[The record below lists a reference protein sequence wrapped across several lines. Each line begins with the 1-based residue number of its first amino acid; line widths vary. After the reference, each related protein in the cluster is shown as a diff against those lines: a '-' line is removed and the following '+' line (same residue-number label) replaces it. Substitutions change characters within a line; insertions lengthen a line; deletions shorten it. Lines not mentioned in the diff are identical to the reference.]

1 MGNRFDGKVAVVS
14 GGGRGIGRAVALLLA
29 EEGASV
35 VVNDLG
41 CDTNGT
47 GHQTGPADDV
57 VGEVRRVGGRAVA
70 AYQDVSTMTGAE
82 ALVRKAVDDYG
93 RLDILV
99 NSVGVR
105 RDGMIAEMTPEDWDA
120 VVRNSLKGVF
130 TVTKYACGQM
140 RQQGNGRIVNMVSDA
155 GINSTGMSNYAA
167 ATEGVVGLTRTVA
180 LEMERYG
187 VTCNAVSPLAK
198 TRLFP
203 DMDNAPGPF
212 DSRGPQDGSGSWD
225 APEHAAPLIAYLC
238 TDGAASVSG
247 RVFGVRGGDV
257 YLYADPQV
265 QRAIYAPGLFSLEQ
279 LDDMV
284 PGVLLNDG

>member
-41 CDTNGT
+41 CETDGT
-47 GHQTGPADDV
+47 GHQTGPADDAV
-57 VGEVRRVGGRAVA
+57 REVRRMGGRAVA
-70 AYQDVSTMTGAE
+70 DYQDVSTLAGAE

-105 RDGMIAEMTPEDWDA
+105 RDSMIAEMAPEDWDA
-120 VVRNSLKGVF
+120 VLRNNLKGFF
-130 TVTKYACGQM
+130 TVTRYACSQM
-140 RQQGNGRIVNMVSDA
+140 RHQGSGRIVNMVSDA
-155 GINSTGMSNYAA
+155 GISSTRMSNYAA

-203 DMDNAPGPF
+203 DMVNAPGPF
-212 DSRGPQDGSGSWD
+212 EKIGAQNGSETWD
-225 APEHAAPLIAYLC
+225 APEAAAPLIAYLC
-238 TDGAASVSG
+238 TDGAAGVSG

-257 YLYADPQV
+257 YLYSGPSV

-279 LDDMV
+279 LGDMV

>member
-1 MGNRFDGKVAVVS
+1 MGNRFDGKVAMVS
-14 GGGRGIGRAVALLLA
+14 GGGRGIGRAVAFLLA

-41 CDTNGT
+41 CEIDGA

-57 VGEVRRVGGRAVA
+57 VRETRRVGGRTVA
-70 AYQDVSTMTGAE
+70 AYVDVSTMTGAE
-82 ALVRKAVDDYG
+82 ALVRKVVDDYG

-105 RDGMIAEMTPEDWDA
+105 RDGIIAEMSPEDWDA
-120 VVRNSLKGVF
+120 VVCNSLKGVF

-140 RQQGNGRIVNMVSDA
+140 RHQGNGRIVNLVSDA

-167 ATEGVVGLTRTVA
+167 ATEGVVGLTRSVA
-180 LEMERYG
+180 LEMGRYG

-203 DMDNAPGPF
+203 DMNSAPGPF
-212 DSRGPQDGSGSWD
+212 GSRYPEERSGFWD

-238 TDGAASVSG
+238 TDWAASVSG
-247 RVFGVRGGDV
+247 CVFGIRGGDI

-265 QRAIYAPGLFSLEQ
+265 QRAIHVPGLFSLEQ

-284 PGVLLNDG
+284 PGVLLNEG